1 MWTWA
6 ERGQCFKKND
16 MWLFISRSD
25 KDIKLAC
32 VTKLTWSW
40 QGGDVQRAVRHA
52 EGENPWTELLLP
64 NAINSMWPCRKK
76 NSIKRATWGQREPK
90 HHHSS
95 KNRLK
100 VLRNA
105 YNQNHKNYTVQNTKT
120 FTNKI
125 HICHCTNNNLHHMSI
140 GWSLVF
146 NNNRF
151 WLINRK
157 LYIK

>member
-52 EGENPWTELLLP
+52 EGENPWTELPLP

-76 NSIKRATWGQREPK
+76 NSIKRATRGQREPK

-95 KNRLK
+95 KSRPK

-105 YNQNHKNYTVQNTKT
+105 NNQNHKNYTLSRILKHLQIKY
-120 FTNKI
+120 I
-125 HICHCTNNNLHHMSI
+125 SENNLHHTSHKKQH
-140 GWSLVF
+140 
-146 NNNRF
+146 
-151 WLINRK
+151 WLIFS
-157 LYIK
+157 L